1 MAQSLQQMTQN
12 FMKLERLDGGN
23 FRRWQKKM
31 HFLLTTLN
39 VAYVLKTPYPE
50 EQENETLAQ
59 TRERTKWE
67 NDDYICKGHI
77 LNALAD
83 SLFEIYQLVE
93 TAKEL
98 WDTLEAKYLTE
109 DATSK
114 KFLVS
119 HFMKYSMVNNKPV
132 MDQFHEIQH
141 ILSQFKQQKMNMDDS
156 IVVSS
161 IIEKLPPSWKEFKK
175 SLKHK
180 KEDLTLE
187 ELAKHLRLEEE
198 TRR

>member
-1 MAQSLQQMTQN
+1 MTQN
-12 FMKLERLDGGN
+12 FMKLERFDGGN
-23 FRRWQKKM
+23 FRCWQKKM

-39 VAYVLKTPYPE
+39 VAYVLKTPYPK

-59 TRERTKWE
+59 TWERTKWE

-83 SLFEIYQLVE
+83 SLFDIYQLVE

-98 WDTLEAKYLTE
+98 WDTLEAKYLME

-119 HFMKYSMVNNKPV
+119 HFMKYSMVDNKPV
-132 MDQFHEIQH
+132 MDQFHKIQH

-161 IIEKLPPSWKEFKK
+161 IIEKLPPS
-175 SLKHK
+175 
-180 KEDLTLE
+180 
-187 ELAKHLRLEEE
+187 
-198 TRR
+198 

>member
-1 MAQSLQQMTQN
+1 
-12 FMKLERLDGGN
+12 
-23 FRRWQKKM
+23 M

-59 TRERTKWE
+59 TRERTKRE

-83 SLFEIYQLVE
+83 SLFDIYQLVE

-119 HFMKYSMVNNKPV
+119 HFMKYSMVDNKPV

-161 IIEKLPPSWKEFKK
+161 IIKNCHLLGK
-175 SLKHK
+175 SLRKI
-180 KEDLTLE
+180 LTQ
-187 ELAKHLRLEEE
+187 KGRSYSRG
-198 TRR
+198 TSQTPSIGGRD